1 MLVSS
6 DTAAPLLQLH
16 SFGSQPLPCS
26 LGCAWSWL
34 CFGPAV
40 LIPPQASSQAGERPS
55 LSLGGLFDLIV
66 STGMETS
73 IFPSSGMRMRG
84 VIHDEEE
91 TIPIL
96 GIKEEKEW
104 NRQAAPATATRC
116 TEMIKH
122 STCLLACCV
131 LLQVSFFSPLFS
143 FFGHFTCK
151 QCPPSVSQSS

>member
-104 NRQAAPATATRC
+104 NRQAAPVTATPC

-131 LLQVSFFSPLFS
+131 LLQVSFFSLFLVFLATLHANSVPPL
-143 FFGHFTCK
+143 
-151 QCPPSVSQSS
+151 